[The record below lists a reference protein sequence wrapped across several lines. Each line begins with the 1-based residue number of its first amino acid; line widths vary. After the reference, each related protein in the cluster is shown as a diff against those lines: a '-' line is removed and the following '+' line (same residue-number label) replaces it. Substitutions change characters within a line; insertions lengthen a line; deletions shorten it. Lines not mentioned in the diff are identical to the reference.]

1 MVERVAVVTVL
12 YPAALPF
19 VAEFLADLNAQ
30 DDRSFTL
37 VALLDGVPAGSF
49 AGARMPVV
57 ELAASGTPA
66 ALRTAAINAAAAHA
80 DILIFADADDRFRA
94 DRVRACRHGMTGW
107 DALGHDFTP
116 FTVGSPDQPPA
127 LHRAW
132 DADRAISALDL
143 RDGTCIGFGA
153 SACRAAP
160 AQAAAALVD
169 PGTEVY
175 DWDFYALLLHQGG
188 AVRFLDLP
196 LTRYRQHAANLIG
209 WGRTR
214 DLIRGARIKA
224 DHYRRL
230 TAWDPGYARLAGG
243 FARLALRLASEPDF
257 HASYAT
263 RPPATRVG
271 WWYDLT
277 LPEES

>member
-1 MVERVAVVTVL
+1 
-12 YPAALPF
+12 
-19 VAEFLADLNAQ
+19 
-30 DDRSFTL
+30 
-37 VALLDGVPAGSF
+37 
-49 AGARMPVV
+49 VV
-57 ELAASGTPA
+57 ELPASGTPA
-66 ALRTAAINAAAAHA
+66 ALRTAAINTAAAHA
-80 DILIFADADDRFRA
+80 EILIFADADDRFRA
-94 DRVRACRHGMTGW
+94 DRVRACRQSLAGW

-116 FTVGSPDQPPA
+116 FTAGSPDQPPA

-132 DADRAISALDL
+132 DADRAFSALDL
-143 RDGTCIGFGA
+143 RDGTCLGFGA

-160 AQAAAALVD
+160 AQAAAAQVD
-169 PGTEVY
+169 PATEVF

-188 AVRFLDLP
+188 AMRFLDLP
-196 LTRYRQHAANLIG
+196 LTRYRQHAGNQVG

-214 DLIRGARIKA
+214 DPVRGARIKA

-230 TAWDPGYARLAGG
+230 AAWDPGYARLAAS

-257 HASYAT
+257 RAAYDL
-263 RPPATRVG
+263 RPAATRVG